1 MKAFASKDNL
11 IKKTACVN
19 LCIFPSFNSIS
30 QFSKI
35 NTSQYL
41 VYKFVHIFFF
51 LREQYIIPKHE
62 NITWMSGTDEWRENP
77 NNKNDI
83 CCFFHV
89 LLFCLAVGKK
99 VNREMFHINIF
110 SIV

>member
-1 MKAFASKDNL
+1 M
-11 IKKTACVN
+11 
-19 LCIFPSFNSIS
+19 
-30 QFSKI
+30 
-35 NTSQYL
+35 
-41 VYKFVHIFFF
+41 
-51 LREQYIIPKHE
+51 E

-83 CCFFHV
+83 RCFFFFVV

-99 VNREMFHINIF
+99 VNREMLHINIF